1 MLILFFKISRIFR
14 TTELLAMETI
24 LIEVKN
30 NKAYQFIKFLEELN
44 FLKILTKDSRKS
56 KKISEQFSGKLSK
69 DTANK
74 MIEELNQ
81 SRGEWEQRGI

>member
-1 MLILFFKISRIFR
+1 MNSNFSQKRIFSYGNNFDR
-14 TTELLAMETI
+14 SK
-24 LIEVKN
+24 KN

-56 KKISEQFSGKLSK
+56 KKFSEQFSGKLSK

-81 SRGEWEQRGI
+81 SRGEWEQRGL